1 MIMEPAP
8 QNPDE
13 FEKLR
18 NLLAL
23 KRHEEPPPGY
33 FDRLPGEVRA
43 RIAHA
48 QANPEPWWQR
58 WLESWNLSPAL
69 ATSYAAMTA
78 ALLLGGVWFVQR
90 PAVPQGGPQVV
101 TVPLTVPPSTDTNG
115 TPTGAGTDAN
125 PTPSGLFNTPS
136 LPVQPA
142 EFKK

>member
-1 MIMEPAP
+1 MKPAP

-13 FEKLR
+13 FESLKK
-18 NLLAL
+18 LLAL

-48 QANPEPWWQR
+48 QASPEPWWRR
-58 WLESWNLSPAL
+58 WLASWDLSPAL
-69 ATSYAAMTA
+69 ATSYAVVTVTLVVGGIWMTKQPVA
-78 ALLLGGVWFVQR
+78 E
-90 PAVPQGGPQVV
+90 GGPQIV
-101 TVPLTVPPSTDTNG
+101 TTPVPSV
-115 TPTGAGTDAN
+115 DAN
-125 PTPSGLFNTPS
+125 LTNTIIASNAAPPGLFNPPS

>member
-1 MIMEPAP
+1 MKPAP

-13 FEKLR
+13 FESLKK
-18 NLLAL
+18 LLAL

-48 QANPEPWWQR
+48 QASPEPWWRR
-58 WLESWNLSPAL
+58 WLATWDLSPAL
-69 ATSYAAMTA
+69 ATSYAVVAVTLVVGGIWMTKQPVA
-78 ALLLGGVWFVQR
+78 E
-90 PAVPQGGPQVV
+90 GGPQIV
-101 TVPLTVPPSTDTNG
+101 TTPVPSV
-115 TPTGAGTDAN
+115 DAN
-125 PTPSGLFNTPS
+125 LTNTIIASNAAPPGLFNPPS

>member
-1 MIMEPAP
+1 MKPAP

-13 FEKLR
+13 FESLKKF
-18 NLLAL
+18 LAL

-48 QANPEPWWQR
+48 QASPEPWWRR
-58 WLESWNLSPAL
+58 WLATWDLSPAL
-69 ATSYAAMTA
+69 ATSYAVVTVT
-78 ALLLGGVWFVQR
+78 LVVGGIWMAKQPV
-90 PAVPQGGPQVV
+90 AEGGPQIV
-101 TVPLTVPPSTDTNG
+101 TTPVPSV
-115 TPTGAGTDAN
+115 DAN
-125 PTPSGLFNTPS
+125 LTNTIIASNAAPPGLFNPPS

>member
-1 MIMEPAP
+1 MKPAP

-13 FEKLR
+13 FESLKK
-18 NLLAL
+18 LLAL

-48 QANPEPWWQR
+48 QASPEPWWRR
-58 WLESWNLSPAL
+58 WLATWDLSPAL
-69 ATSYAAMTA
+69 ATSYAVVTVT
-78 ALLLGGVWFVQR
+78 LVVGGIWMAKQPV
-90 PAVPQGGPQVV
+90 AEGGPQIV
-101 TVPLTVPPSTDTNG
+101 TTPVPSV
-115 TPTGAGTDAN
+115 DAN
-125 PTPSGLFNTPS
+125 LTNTIIASNAAPPGLFNPPS

>member
-1 MIMEPAP
+1 MKPAS

-13 FEKLR
+13 FEFLKK
-18 NLLAL
+18 LLAH

-48 QANPEPWWQR
+48 QANPEPWWR
-58 WLESWNLSPAL
+58 DWLASWDLSPAL
-69 ATSYAAMTA
+69 ATSYAVVAVT
-78 ALLLGGVWFVQR
+78 LVVGGVWMAKQPV
-90 PAVPQGGPQVV
+90 AEGGPEVV
-101 TVPLTVPPSTDTNG
+101 T
-115 TPTGAGTDAN
+115 TPVTSGDAN
-125 PTPSGLFNTPS
+125 LTNTIIASNAAPPGLFNPPS

>member
-1 MIMEPAP
+1 MKPAP

-13 FEKLR
+13 FESLKK
-18 NLLAL
+18 LLAL

-48 QANPEPWWQR
+48 QASPEPWWRR
-58 WLESWNLSPAL
+58 WLATWDFSPAL
-69 ATSYAAMTA
+69 ATSYAVVAVTLVVGGIWMTKQPVA
-78 ALLLGGVWFVQR
+78 E
-90 PAVPQGGPQVV
+90 GGPQIV
-101 TVPLTVPPSTDTNG
+101 TTPVPSV
-115 TPTGAGTDAN
+115 DAN
-125 PTPSGLFNTPS
+125 LTNTIIASNAAPPGLFNPPS

>member
-1 MIMEPAP
+1 MKPAP

-13 FEKLR
+13 FESLKK
-18 NLLAL
+18 LLAL

-48 QANPEPWWQR
+48 QASPEPWWRR
-58 WLESWNLSPAL
+58 WLASWDLSPAL
-69 ATSYAAMTA
+69 ATSYAVVAVTRVV
-78 ALLLGGVWFVQR
+78 GGIWMAKQPV
-90 PAVPQGGPQVV
+90 AEGGPQVV
-101 TVPLTVPPSTDTNG
+101 ITPVPSADVRLTNTITTSNAAPP
-115 TPTGAGTDAN
+115 
-125 PTPSGLFNTPS
+125 GLFTPPS

>member
-1 MIMEPAP
+1 MKPAP

-13 FEKLR
+13 FESLKK
-18 NLLAL
+18 LLAL

-48 QANPEPWWQR
+48 QASPEPWWRR
-58 WLESWNLSPAL
+58 WLATWDLSPAL
-69 ATSYAAMTA
+69 ATSYAVVAVT
-78 ALLLGGVWFVQR
+78 LVLGGVWMAKQ
-90 PAVPQGGPQVV
+90 PTSEGGPQIA
-101 TVPLTVPPSTDTNG
+101 TTPVPSV
-115 TPTGAGTDAN
+115 DAN
-125 PTPSGLFNTPS
+125 LTNTIIASNAAPPGLFNPPS

>member
-1 MIMEPAP
+1 MKPAP

-13 FEKLR
+13 FESLKK
-18 NLLAL
+18 LLAL

-48 QANPEPWWQR
+48 QASPEPWWRR
-58 WLESWNLSPAL
+58 WLATWDLSPAL
-69 ATSYAAMTA
+69 ATSYAVVAVT
-78 ALLLGGVWFVQR
+78 LVVGGIWMAKQPV
-90 PAVPQGGPQVV
+90 AEGGPQIV
-101 TVPLTVPPSTDTNG
+101 TTPVPSV
-115 TPTGAGTDAN
+115 DAN
-125 PTPSGLFNTPS
+125 LTNTIIASNAAPPGLFNPPS